1 METWELLSHDGNF
14 RVTVSLVAC
23 KVVFIQVHVH
33 DFGCSMVNVEALDD
47 KLLLL
52 SEVAEEIFRRNKHI
66 FFPVCANINS
76 QILDPEY

>member
-1 METWELLSHDGNF
+1 MG
-14 RVTVSLVAC
+14 VTISLIVFAC
-23 KVVFIQVHVH
+23 KVVFIQAHVH

-66 FFPVCANINS
+66 FLPVCANRNS
-76 QILDPEY
+76 QILDPKY